1 MNRIAKRPA
10 FRMTLASAAILILC
24 LFQLNWLFKAWEF
37 KQEYIQRA
45 LDDLATRVAVQ
56 LDLDTPFGSR
66 KFLDESGQLILTR
79 AEVQEVLS
87 NAMEAEKF
95 TEEVVF
101 AVYQQNP
108 EGVYLAP
115 ELAEEAALRNSP
127 HKVCLSCIL
136 TLRFVAD
143 TAAVQTPEMTF
154 IRSISEYMALPNSPA
169 PEDMLYLSLYMPA
182 LQQSVFSAMWT
193 FALASLLLTAILLAI
208 FGKTI
213 FSIHALTSLNRL
225 QKDFFTNM
233 THEFKTPLSSIGL
246 AARMLLKDEAEV
258 RKQGYLQLIR
268 DESVN
273 LEHQVDK
280 VLHFAQANRES
291 IEYEKQV
298 VAVNPLVGDT
308 LERLRLVIESRQARI
323 HTEIES
329 EGIAIFANKT
339 HIGNCLYNL
348 IENALKYSK
357 QPPTIHISVQQDGG
371 SVRISVRDTGI
382 GIPPEHRAYIFDR
395 FYRVQSHDHYTGK
408 GFGIG
413 LTYTQSVITA
423 HGGTIQLNPAYLQG
437 AEFIIHLP
445 SHA

>member
-1 MNRIAKRPA
+1 MA
-10 FRMTLASAAILILC
+10 LASAAILILC
-24 LFQLNWLFKAWEF
+24 LFQLNWLVKAWEF

-56 LDLDTPFGSR
+56 LDLDAPFGSR

-79 AEVQEVLS
+79 GEVQEVLS

-108 EGVYLAP
+108 KGVYLAP
-115 ELAEEAALRNSP
+115 DLAEETALRNSP

-154 IRSISEYMALPNSPA
+154 IRSVSEYMALPNSPA
-169 PEDMLYLSLYMPA
+169 PADVLYLSLYMPA

-193 FALASLLLTAILLAI
+193 FALASLLLTGILLAI

-298 VAVNPLVGDT
+298 IAVQPLVSDT
-308 LERLRLVIESRQARI
+308 LERLRLVIESREASI

-329 EGIAIFANKT
+329 EGVAIFANKN

-357 QPPTIHISVQQDGG
+357 QPPTIHIGVQQDGD
-371 SVRISVRDTGI
+371 SVQISVRDTGI
-382 GIPPEHRAYIFDR
+382 GIPPAHRPYIFDR
-395 FYRVQSHDHYTGK
+395 FYRVQSNDHYTGK

-423 HGGTIQLNPAYLQG
+423 HGGTIHLNPAYQQG

-445 SHA
+445 SYA